1 MTTASV
7 ERAHAVA
14 DNLFEANAAVFGGDL
29 ATYRGHVHR
38 VIGIVGLQCDVP
50 AAVAGPLGL
59 AAFFHDAG
67 IWFDGTWDYLGPS
80 VRRAVAALDKSDEPY
95 SGLVSS
101 LINEHHRLRRAH
113 HDDPLVE
120 AFRRADLTDV
130 TAGLIAPGV
139 SRTRYQA
146 LVAEYPADGFRPM
159 LFRAFG
165 RGLRESPLHPAPM
178 VKFRATS

>member
-1 MTTASV
+1 VTTASID
-7 ERAHAVA
+7 RAHGVA
-14 DNLFEANAAVFGGDL
+14 ERLFEVNAGVFGGDL
-29 ATYRGHVHR
+29 RTYRGHVHR
-38 VIGIVGLQCDVP
+38 VIGVVGLQCDVP

-67 IWFDGTWDYLGPS
+67 IWFDETWDYLAPS
-80 VRRAVAALDKSDEPY
+80 VRRAVAALDESDEPH

-101 LINEHHRLRRAH
+101 LIGEHHRLRRAR

-139 SRTRYQA
+139 SRTRYRA

-159 LFRAFG
+159 LFKAFG

-178 VKFRATS
+178 VKF

>member
-1 MTTASV
+1 MTTTSI
-7 ERAHAVA
+7 ERAHDVA
-14 DNLFEANAAVFGGDL
+14 DSLFEANAPVFGGDL
-29 ATYRGHVHR
+29 PTYRGHVHR

-67 IWFDGTWDYLGPS
+67 IWFDETWDYLGPS
-80 VRRAVAALDKSDEPY
+80 VRRALAALGESDEPHA
-95 SGLVSS
+95 GLVSG
-101 LINEHHRLRRAH
+101 LISEHHRLRRARH
-113 HDDPLVE
+113 IDPLVE

-139 SRTRYQA
+139 SRAHYRA
-146 LVAEYPADGFRPM
+146 LVAEYPADGLRPM
-159 LFRAFG
+159 LFKAFG

-178 VKFRATS
+178 VKF